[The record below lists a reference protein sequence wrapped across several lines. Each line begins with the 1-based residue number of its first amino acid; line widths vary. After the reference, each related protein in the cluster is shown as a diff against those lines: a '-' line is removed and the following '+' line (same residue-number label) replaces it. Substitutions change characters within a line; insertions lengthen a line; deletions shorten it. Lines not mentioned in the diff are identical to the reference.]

1 MTSALIILNP
11 AANHTRASA
20 LWPHLRELLSD
31 LRADWIETQRPGHAM
46 QLAADAAHSGCPLVV
61 AVGGDGTV
69 NEVVNGV
76 LSVGARSTAIGVIP
90 SGSGND
96 FSFSLGLPADPE
108 AAARR
113 LLEGQPR
120 TVDVG
125 LVQGETPQGRRVR
138 YYVNGFGIGF
148 DAAVAIESNKVRG
161 VHGFLRY
168 LVAALRTMLFYY
180 HAPHMQV
187 TIDGRAV
194 NKPILMFSINNG
206 RRIGGG
212 FFLTPEALP
221 DDGWLDLCYADPV
234 SQATM
239 LRMIP
244 EAMRGTHG
252 RFPYFR
258 LERARHVTI
267 QADRALPVY
276 ADGEIFADYDD
287 DLRCLEVRVVP
298 GALRVI
304 A

>member
-1 MTSALIILNP
+1 MTRATIILNP

-20 LWPHLRELLSD
+20 LWPRLRKSLSELE
-31 LRADWIETQRPGHAM
+31 ADWIETQRPGHAA
-46 QLAADAAHSGCPLVV
+46 QLAADAAQRGCPLVV

-69 NEVVNGV
+69 NEVVNGL
-76 LSVGARSTAIGVIP
+76 LSVGAHSTAIGVIP

-96 FSFSLGLPADPE
+96 FSFSLGLPADPQ
-108 AAARR
+108 AAAQR
-113 LLEGQPR
+113 LFQGRPR

-125 LVQGETPQGRRVR
+125 HVQGETPQGRRAR

-180 HAPHMQV
+180 NAPYMQV

-212 FFLTPEALP
+212 FFLTPEAAP

-258 LERARHVTI
+258 MERARHVTI
-267 QADRALPVY
+267 RADRALPVY